1 MVKVYVV
8 FKSDVPYSMKIFKK
22 QEDAEKYC
30 ADRNTD
36 MYSKTYGYSEFELE

>member
-8 FKSDVPYSMKIFKK
+8 FHIPFGTEKVFKK

-36 MYSKTYGYSEFELE
+36 IYIKSYGYMEYELE